1 MSRFIQAMRLLEYEM
16 QVGREARVRE
26 LSCPVVVVDKVDSAG
41 GGVPDLPARR
51 QRTELLAV
59 HIAQVSEQRHGRP
72 SSTAAILVLYF
83 KTLTGLLGRQR

>member
-1 MSRFIQAMRLLEYEM
+1 MRLLEYEM

-59 HIAQVSEQRHGRP
+59 HIAQVSEQRHGDHQHC
-72 SSTAAILVLYF
+72 SDTSVIIQNIYTVYVA
-83 KTLTGLLGRQR
+83 QH

>member
-1 MSRFIQAMRLLEYEM
+1 MMHLLEYEM

-59 HIAQVSEQRHGRP
+59 HIAQVSEQRHGDHQHC
-72 SSTAAILVLYF
+72 SNTSVIIENIYTVSAA
-83 KTLTGLLGRQR
+83 QN